1 MIDINFIVNNP
12 EKFLQAMQKRN
23 INDINV
29 KKILELYR
37 KRKKIMLKFETLAA
51 EKNKLA
57 KEVGVLAKQGKTK
70 EELKEYVLK
79 GKKISDELASL
90 DDDMQSVQ
98 NKLSKKIST
107 IPNILLNDV
116 PFGVD
121 ENDNFE
127 LKKYGEKPQFDF
139 QPLEHSILGK
149 NTNTLDFESAVKM
162 SGSRFVIMKNECA
175 KLERELRNF
184 MVKICNEFGF
194 NEVYVPFMVN
204 SSAAYNVGQLPK
216 FESDLFKTTD
226 GRYLIPTAE
235 TALVNV
241 YADTILKEEQL
252 PIRMCAYSPCFRSEA
267 GSAGKDTTG
276 MIRQHQFTKVEI
288 VSITTPEGAI
298 EEHKRMLE
306 CAETILQRLG
316 LHYRVVVLC
325 GGDTG
330 FCSAKTYDL
339 EVWLPGQD
347 KYREICSCS
356 NTTDFQSRRSKI
368 RYEKK
373 NGKKAFPYMLNSSAL
388 AIGRTIVAL
397 MENYQTSDGKVNFE
411 KIFKLLNI

>member
-330 FCSAKTYDL
+330 FCSAKTYD
-339 EVWLPGQD
+339 
-347 KYREICSCS
+347 
-356 NTTDFQSRRSKI
+356 
-368 RYEKK
+368 
-373 NGKKAFPYMLNSSAL
+373 
-388 AIGRTIVAL
+388 
-397 MENYQTSDGKVNFE
+397 
-411 KIFKLLNI
+411 

>member
-23 INDINV
+23 VNDINV

-57 KEVGVLAKQGKTK
+57 KEVGVLAKQGKAK

-79 GKKISDELASL
+79 GKKVSDELASL
-90 DDDMQSVQ
+90 DDDMQSIQ

-288 VSITTPEGAI
+288 VSITTPEEAI

-397 MENYQTSDGKVNFE
+397 MENYQTSDGKVNFD